1 MIPANNAENAED
13 PAICLKRPML
23 GACIGGAVGGL
34 VGGFFQMKCF
44 GIATPAIVTIV
55 QYVEKGKPQTLLFA
69 APCAI
74 LEHNS
79 PIQIKFS
86 YPVVAIIPNLIG
98 VNA

>member
-13 PAICLKRPML
+13 PAICLKSLFLLRN
-23 GACIGGAVGGL
+23 
-34 VGGFFQMKCF
+34 
-44 GIATPAIVTIV
+44 ATAR
-55 QYVEKGKPQTLLFA
+55 EA